1 MTIIYLVAALFGV
14 VFLVP
19 MLMGG
24 IDIDSDFDLDL
35 DLDVGGSLDLGDI
48 DGDLGSDGFGDFVDG
63 DVPGDIGA
71 HDTKNFGADA
81 GDMAGLDAFV
91 ASLLSFR
98 SIVFFITFFGV
109 SGLVLTVLGSG
120 DTITL
125 VTSIVL
131 GLFAAVLHAQLFA
144 VLRRKNTS
152 SQLQVTDLEGQAA
165 RVVLPI
171 NGVTKGR
178 VRADIGGQPTF
189 LVAQSYTSEHAY
201 DVGESVVVVTVE
213 DGTAMVAGL
222 DL

>member
-1 MTIIYLVAALFGV
+1 MTIVYLVAALFGG

-24 IDIDSDFDLDL
+24 IDVDGDLDL
-35 DLDVGGSLDLGDI
+35 DAGGSLDLGDI
-48 DGDLGSDGFGDFVDG
+48 EADVDFGLASDAGFEADADLDLDADTGVDAGETGDSFGDLS
-63 DVPGDIGA
+63 
-71 HDTKNFGADA
+71 
-81 GDMAGLDAFV
+81 GLDAFV

-98 SIVFFITFFGV
+98 SIVFFITFFGI
-109 SGLVLTVLGSG
+109 SGLVLTLLGSG
-120 DTITL
+120 ATTTL

-131 GLFAAVLHAQLFA
+131 GLFAAVLHAQLFS

-152 SQLQVTDLEGQAA
+152 SQLTVTDLEGQAA

-189 LVAQSYTSEHAY
+189 LVARSYDAAHSY
-201 DVGESVVVVTVE
+201 DVGESVVVVSVE
-213 DGTAMVAGL
+213 DGTAMVASLGF
-222 DL
+222 

>member
-1 MTIIYLVAALFGV
+1 MTIVYLVAALFGG

-24 IDIDSDFDLDL
+24 LDVDGDLDL
-35 DLDVGGSLDLGDI
+35 DLDAGGSLDLGEVDLDL
-48 DGDLGSDGFGDFVDG
+48 DGSGVGPEDVGSEGLGDPGADLG
-63 DVPGDIGA
+63 
-71 HDTKNFGADA
+71 
-81 GDMAGLDAFV
+81 GLDAFV

-98 SIVFFITFFGV
+98 SIVFFIAFFGL
-109 SGLVLTVLGSG
+109 SGLVLTFLGG
-120 DTITL
+120 GAALTL

-144 VLRRKNTS
+144 MLRRKNTS
-152 SQLQVTDLEGQAA
+152 SQLTVTDLEGQAA

-189 LVAQSYTSEHAY
+189 LVARSYDTKRSY
-201 DVGESVVVVTVE
+201 DVGESVVVVSIE
-213 DGTAMVAGL
+213 NGTAMVASLGFSHT
-222 DL
+222 